1 MLKVVAVK
9 VEHAEY
15 ADPETDVENLFD
27 GDLDEY
33 YSVNRE
39 STEITFELEGDMEVN
54 GVSIGFFMKAAE
66 EMRIQTFDIAVRA
79 ADDDD
84 WTTVISRKE
93 SSGEM
98 GIMQT
103 FPFTSKTAKYVRF
116 ESHGNTFNK

>member
-15 ADPETDVENLFD
+15 ADSKTDVENLFD

-39 STEITFELEGDMEVN
+39 STQITFELEGDLEVN
-54 GVSIGFFMKAAE
+54 GVSIGFFMKAAD
-66 EMRIQTFDIAVRA
+66 EMRIQTFDVAVRA

-98 GIMQT
+98 GIMET
-103 FPFTSKTAKYVRF
+103 FPFTSKTVKYVRF
-116 ESHGNTFNK
+116 ESHGNNFNK